1 MPGEAVLGVFLVQ
14 HIHDSIASNLGQDA
28 GGGDTEADPV
38 TPDQRGML
46 DRQSLNG
53 QAIHKGMGAL
63 MSVFMKSY
71 YGTGH
76 GKMSCPQDIE
86 LSDFL

>member
-1 MPGEAVLGVFLVQ
+1 MPCEAVLGIVLVQ
-14 HIHDSIASNLGQDA
+14 RIHDPIASNLGQDA
-28 GGGDTEADPV
+28 GSGDAEADPV

-46 DRQSLNG
+46 DGESLDG

-63 MSVFMKSY
+63 MSVLLKSS

-86 LSDFL
+86 LSDFF